1 MGSNNAKY
9 IKKKKKKK
17 TLQNTA
23 RFATEQTNVCV
34 IEPPWIHIEY
44 WQPRNEENTDNQ
56 GMKRTLVPNFLEHL
70 VAFVAHRRLA
80 NKTFNFTL

>member
-1 MGSNNAKY
+1 MFVWLNHTGFTS
-9 IKKKKKKK
+9 
-17 TLQNTA
+17 
-23 RFATEQTNVCV
+23 
-34 IEPPWIHIEY
+34 
-44 WQPRNEENTDNQ
+44 NTDNQ